1 MILYIVQFRPQ
12 KRRQHEGH
20 PLWNLF
26 CLQAQEVDT
35 REFTEIIK
43 FHETWISLID
53 TSVSSYD

>member
-1 MILYIVQFRPQ
+1 MVQFRPQ

-20 PLWNLF
+20 PVWNLF